1 MVSANR
7 TRGSIWPAQQQL
19 KTHLIRFDPVKKD
32 VVFRSLSDA
41 GEANE
46 YLRFIQAIGP
56 EAGQMQV
63 VLRDVA
69 PAIANARD
77 WKSHA
82 NYSGWL
88 AKLRLPDEHEV
99 IATNSPNKAKPVYQ
113 KWIGFRLVPRDE
125 SANHYLVAGAFLLA
139 AIMARYDAQIEK

>member
-19 KTHLIRFDPVKKD
+19 KTHLTRFNPVKKD

-46 YLRFIQAIGP
+46 YLRFIKALGP
-56 EAGQMQV
+56 EAGKVQV

-69 PAIANARD
+69 PAIAEARD
-77 WKSHA
+77 WKSHGDYA
-82 NYSGWL
+82 GWL
-88 AKLRLPDEHEV
+88 AKLKLPDEHEV
-99 IATNSPNKAKPVYQ
+99 IATNSPNKAKPAYQ
-113 KWIGFRLVPRDE
+113 KWIGFRLVPRDGR
-125 SANHYLVAGAFLLA
+125 ANHYLVAGAFLLA
-139 AIMARYDAQIEK
+139 AILTREGAQIEK